1 MKSDKPQI
9 WGSLLCQAAMPIALK
24 YGRSFYYL
32 MFVVVL
38 GGMFIIGGGC
48 ATTPHYQSKVSSPV
62 DGAQVRGTSK
72 TRWVHWYKLRLEK
85 VDGIKANTSWWT
97 DWTKPILID
106 PGDRVMRV
114 ECQFG
119 TNWGMESVSTDLT
132 VSLQAGHTYQLRC
145 GIEDN
150 TVVFWAEDTETH
162 LNAGK
167 QIVTVSTTPV
177 SPSQTAAGVT
187 VFLLFRV
194 LLLMGTG
201 G

>member
-1 MKSDKPQI
+1 
-9 WGSLLCQAAMPIALK
+9 MPIAIK
-24 YGRSFYYL
+24 CGRSFYSL

-38 GGMFIIGGGC
+38 GGLCIVGNGC
-48 ATTPHYQSKVSSPV
+48 ATAPQYQSRTSSLV
-62 DGAQVRGTSK
+62 DGAQVRGASK
-72 TRWVHWYKLRLEK
+72 FRWKQWYKLRLDE
-85 VDGIKANTSWWT
+85 VDGRKAKTSWWT

-114 ECQFG
+114 QCQFA
-119 TNWGMESVSTDLT
+119 TDWNHDSVTVDLT
-132 VSLQAGHTYQLRC
+132 ASLQAGHAYQLRC

-150 TVVFWAEDTETH
+150 AVAFWVEDMETH

-187 VFLLFRV
+187 V
-194 LLLMGTG
+194 LLLLRVQLPIGTG